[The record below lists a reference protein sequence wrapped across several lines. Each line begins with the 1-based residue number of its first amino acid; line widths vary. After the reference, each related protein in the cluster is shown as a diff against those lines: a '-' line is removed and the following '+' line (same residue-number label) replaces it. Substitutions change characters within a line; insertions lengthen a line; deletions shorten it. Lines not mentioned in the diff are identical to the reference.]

1 MMEFIYTAEFWVAV
15 SFFLFVAGLIYLG
28 LHKKVASALDAR
40 ALRITKELEEAR
52 RLREEAEKVLA
63 DYQRKERDAAQEA
76 DAIIRLAAEEAESLA
91 AETRHA
97 IKEQFERRIRLA
109 EDKIARAETDALREV
124 RSAAVE
130 AAIGAAQ
137 RLIAEKLTPDAAE
150 KLVAQ
155 GIDTVKSKLH

>member
-1 MMEFIYTAEFWVAV
+1 MEVLATAEFWVAV

-28 LHKKVASALDAR
+28 LHKKVATALDAR
-40 ALRITKELEEAR
+40 AERIAKELDEAR
-52 RLREEAEKVLA
+52 RLREEAERVLA
-63 DYQRKERDAAQEA
+63 DYQRRERDAAGEA
-76 DAIIRLAAEEAESLA
+76 ESIIKLAAEEAESLA

-124 RSAAVE
+124 RAAAVD

-137 RLIAEKLTPDAAE
+137 RLIGEKLTPDAAE

-155 GIDTVKSKLH
+155 GIDSVKSKLH